1 MDDLLDLNWSAPT
14 SSSTLSTS
22 SGTSKLPVPVASKSP
37 FDFDFLSAP
46 STSSA
51 SRTGSLNARAS
62 ASARSTPYSST
73 PPLRNGTPST
83 APLPSS
89 STVPVHP
96 IPRSAAGTP
105 QPRPAQSGASGATK
119 PPNGSIAGSDA
130 FSGLL
135 SLGGAGASGSGGPGG
150 KHLSM
155 AERQKMLEEERKRKE
170 EHERAQFDHGAFW
183 EKHGSDAPSP
193 SSASGPSSGFDDLLS
208 PSLATATATATRQ
221 APPSSSA
228 RLPAPEILAPTP
240 APAQNTKSKAGT
252 LWDNPAFLSPSS
264 APSPRPTSSAAR
276 SVTASSSTSTSA
288 RITPAPRSPQPPV
301 DPFDF
306 DALDAA
312 TSEVRPYTN
321 TNTSASGRNGTSG
334 MRTPVSDFDFGDRE
348 GGEEEDDFLGELG
361 QPARP
366 RPETGRAEVISF
378 AYFWEWPVSYK
389 SRTDKEQP
397 APASKTKLS
406 GGRTSSPPPHVVGQI
421 VEMGFSPAQARAA
434 LAKTAT
440 GVDVEAALETLL
452 AASHGNGEDEDD
464 HGFEVDEDRVEME
477 RRRREESERERRRAR
492 RAGPSRDSVRPRT
505 QEERDLQ
512 SQSRRQGQGQGQEDS
527 AYGAQADKMLA
538 QASEIG
544 QSMFSK
550 ASTLWAVGRDRA
562 MKVYEEQK
570 KAFDAQQQAA
580 AKGKTRDGRPRWMME
595 AEEGE
600 AGGAGWDEGKPTQ
613 SGGFRDDDEEDEP
626 APRSGRP
633 APKANG
639 HRPDRSALDTRPKQ
653 TSKETYIS
661 SKERADLLFADEPK
675 SSYKSP
681 ARHRKPA
688 ATPTEPI
695 RSSRVATPVQLI
707 TRKLVDAEPGQV
719 QSSAASKSKGNEH
732 FKLGRFT
739 EAETAYSTAISS
751 LPTGH
756 ILLVPLWNNRA
767 AARLK
772 LGHSEGVVTD
782 CTAVIDFI
790 GPTYHPSK
798 ETPLPSEFSDI
809 KLGDALVKA
818 TIKRAQA
825 QEMAEKWKL
834 AVEDWSRIMA
844 FDNAVLGSAGTNT
857 RNLAA
862 EGMRRAK
869 RMLESPGDSSQLS
882 AQPAP
887 KVPSRAAT
895 VTPRP
900 PPSKPADVDRSKA
913 VSELRRANA
922 VNDAE
927 DAQRMAL
934 KDSVEAR
941 LNAWKGGKE
950 SNLRA
955 LIASLDSVLWDEILQ
970 GGLKVGMHEL
980 IAEKQ
985 VKIKYMKVIAR
996 LHPDKVSELVPLWF
1010 LFPFSSSRKR
1020 VRGHGLKT

>member
-1 MDDLLDLNWSAPT
+1 
-14 SSSTLSTS
+14 
-22 SGTSKLPVPVASKSP
+22 
-37 FDFDFLSAP
+37 
-46 STSSA
+46 
-51 SRTGSLNARAS
+51 
-62 ASARSTPYSST
+62 
-73 PPLRNGTPST
+73 
-83 APLPSS
+83 
-89 STVPVHP
+89 
-96 IPRSAAGTP
+96 
-105 QPRPAQSGASGATK
+105 
-119 PPNGSIAGSDA
+119 
-130 FSGLL
+130 
-135 SLGGAGASGSGGPGG
+135 
-150 KHLSM
+150 
-155 AERQKMLEEERKRKE
+155 
-170 EHERAQFDHGAFW
+170 
-183 EKHGSDAPSP
+183 
-193 SSASGPSSGFDDLLS
+193 
-208 PSLATATATATRQ
+208 
-221 APPSSSA
+221 
-228 RLPAPEILAPTP
+228 
-240 APAQNTKSKAGT
+240 
-252 LWDNPAFLSPSS
+252 
-264 APSPRPTSSAAR
+264 
-276 SVTASSSTSTSA
+276 
-288 RITPAPRSPQPPV
+288 V

-312 TSEVRPYTN
+312 TSEVRPYATA
-321 TNTSASGRNGTSG
+321 NTSASGRNGTSG

-361 QPARP
+361 RPARP
-366 RPETGRAEVISF
+366 RQGTERAEVFSF
-378 AYFWEWPVSYK
+378 FYSREWPTSYK
-389 SRTDKEQP
+389 SRTDREQP
-397 APASKTKLS
+397 APVSTTKAS
-406 GGRTSSPPPHVVGQI
+406 GGRASSPPPHVVGQI
-421 VEMGFSPAQARAA
+421 VEMGFSPAQARSA
-434 LAKTAT
+434 LAKTST

-452 AASHGNGEDEDD
+452 ATSHGNGEDEDD

-477 RRRREESERERRRAR
+477 RRRREEAERERRRAR

-527 AYGAQADKMLA
+527 AYGAQADKVLA

-550 ASTLWAVGRDRA
+550 ASSLWAVGRDRA

-580 AKGKTRDGRPRWMME
+580 AKGKTRDGRPRWMVE

-600 AGGAGWDEGKPTQ
+600 AGGADWDERKPPP
-613 SGGFRDDDEEDEP
+613 SGGFRDDHEENEP

-633 APKANG
+633 APKING
-639 HRPDRSALDTRPKQ
+639 DRLNRSVLDARPKQ
-653 TSKETYIS
+653 TGKETYVS

-688 ATPTEPI
+688 ATPAEPI

-707 TRKLVDAEPGQV
+707 TRKLVDADPGQV
-719 QSSAASKSKGNEH
+719 RSSAASKSMGNEH

-798 ETPLPSEFSDI
+798 ETPLPSEFIDV
-809 KLGDALVKA
+809 KLSDALVKA

-825 QEMAEKWKL
+825 LEMAEKWKL
-834 AVEDWSRIMA
+834 AMEDWSRIMA
-844 FDNAVLGSAGTNT
+844 FDNVVLGPAGTNT

-869 RMLESPGDSSQLS
+869 RMLESPGDSSQS
-882 AQPAP
+882 ATQPAP
-887 KVPSRAAT
+887 KVPSKAAT

-900 PPSKPADVDRSKA
+900 QPSKLADVDRSKA
-913 VSELRRANA
+913 VSELRKANA

-996 LHPDKVSELVPLWF
+996 LHPDKVSELVPLVVP
-1010 LFPFSSSRKR
+1010 PFSLSRKG
-1020 VRGHGLKT
+1020 VKGHGLTS